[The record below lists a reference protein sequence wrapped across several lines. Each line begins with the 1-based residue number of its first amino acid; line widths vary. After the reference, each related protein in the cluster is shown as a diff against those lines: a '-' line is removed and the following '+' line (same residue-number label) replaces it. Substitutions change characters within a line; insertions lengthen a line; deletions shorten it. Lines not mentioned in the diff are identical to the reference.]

1 MRKVILTSFIVA
13 AFLICATSLFSQKIK
28 ESPNIL
34 IRGNNL
40 SRFGQNFLL
49 YCILNHNEQDNIY
62 VTVTVLDSN
71 NNMVFGLIPHWSEN
85 LIVDSL
91 QLKSEVPF
99 MLNKGR
105 SIFSFEFISQ
115 FETSDYTVRVVAFSK
130 SDSDPNTINWID
142 SSDYIVKTSYQFLPE
157 IKVHQS
163 SYADVGVFYFGD
175 LNEEVTT
182 TFADAIENNTNIDA
196 NIKSV
201 EIFGING
208 TSDTVFTLVS
218 PKTDSAF
225 VIPAWQKIPLVIRY
239 KPDSLQFEPFS
250 AVVFVNSEN
259 SIGKLETFT
268 IDGYII
274 TINPSVREKYTNFQI
289 NPNPVLS
296 TGLITIP
303 TIEELG
309 TEQEIE
315 IIVNDLSGN
324 EVFSKIITPSSIEQ
338 NISFTPMNSGTF
350 SVTLRKNNQILA
362 TKFFQVQ
369 R

>member
-1 MRKVILTSFIVA
+1 MRKVILTSFILA

-40 SRFGQNFLL
+40 ARFGQNFLL
-49 YCILNHNEQDNIY
+49 YCILNHNEHDNIY

-99 MLNKGR
+99 ILNKGR

-142 SSDYIVKTSYQFLPE
+142 STDYIVKTSYQFLPE

-163 SYADVGVFYFGD
+163 IYADVGVFYFGD

-182 TFADAIENNTNIDA
+182 TFKDAIENYTNIDA

-201 EIFGING
+201 EIYGING

-225 VIPAWQKIPLVIRY
+225 VIPAWQKIPLIIRF
-239 KPDSLQFEPFS
+239 KPDKLQRDAFS
-250 AVVFVNSEN
+250 AIVFVNSEN
-259 SIGKLETFT
+259 SIGQLEIFT
-268 IDGYII
+268 IDGYI
-274 TINPSVREKYTNFQI
+274 TTFNPSVNEKYTSFKVS
-289 NPNPVLS
+289 PNPVLS
-296 TGLITIP
+296 TAKITIP
-303 TIEELG
+303 TLEDIGTNQEL
-309 TEQEIE
+309 E
-315 IIVNDLSGN
+315 IIIHDLEGN
-324 EVFSKIITPSSIEQ
+324 VIFSKNVIPSTIEQ
-338 NISFTPMNSGTF
+338 NITFIPKNTGTF
-350 SVTLRKNNQILA
+350 SVTLRNKDQNLR
-362 TKFFQVQ
+362 TKLFQVLK
-369 R
+369 

>member
-1 MRKVILTSFIVA
+1 MRKVFQTSFIVT
-13 AFLICATSLFSQKIK
+13 AFLICATSLFSQKLN

-40 SRFGQNFLL
+40 ARFGQNFLL
-49 YCILNHNEQDNIY
+49 YCILNHNEQNNIY

-91 QLKSEVPF
+91 RLKSEVPLI
-99 MLNKGR
+99 LNKGR
-105 SIFSFEFISQ
+105 AIFSFEFISQ
-115 FETSDYTVRVVAFSK
+115 FQTSDYTVRVVAFSK
-130 SDSDPNTINWID
+130 SDSDQNTINWID
-142 SSDYIVKTSYQFLPE
+142 STDYIVRTSNQFLPE

-163 SYADVGVFYFGD
+163 IYADVGVFYFGD

-182 TFADAIENNTNIDA
+182 TFKDAIENKTNIEA

-225 VIPAWQKIPLVIRY
+225 VIQPWQKIPLVIRF
-239 KPDSLQFEPFS
+239 KPDILQPDAFS

-259 SIGKLETFT
+259 SIGQLETFT
-268 IDGYII
+268 IDGYI
-274 TINPSVREKYTNFQI
+274 TTFNPSVNEKYTNFKVS
-289 NPNPVLS
+289 PNPVS
-296 TGLITIP
+296 TITTISIP
-303 TIEELG
+303 SSVDLG
-309 TEQEIE
+309 IEQELE
-315 IIVNDLSGN
+315 VIIHDLHGN
-324 EVFSKIITPSSIEQ
+324 VIFSKNFIPSTIEQ
-338 NISFTPMNSGTF
+338 NITFIPKNTGTF
-350 SVTLRKNNQILA
+350 SVTLRNKDQNLS
-362 TKFFQVQ
+362 TKLFQVVK
-369 R
+369 